1 MEAVKSINTDK
12 ALSNT
17 ERLSACIEELNNP
30 YCFLCG
36 KTLVKVVFNEDA
48 PTLDFLTFL
57 TLGILI
63 SPIRKVIYLSFII
76 PYFAHFFSNF
86 LGSCSNLSSKNHMV
100 WRIAVYIR
108 LSKDDG
114 NDESLSVTNQKK
126 IIREYLENFF
136 EEEYILV
143 DIYIDDGISGTT
155 DDARTEFIRMIDDVK
170 AGLVNCIICKTLART
185 FRNYA
190 DQGYYLEELFPLYN
204 TRFICLGSP

>member
-1 MEAVKSINTDK
+1 MPRV
-12 ALSNT
+12 
-17 ERLSACIEELNNP
+17 
-30 YCFLCG
+30 
-36 KTLVKVVFNEDA
+36 
-48 PTLDFLTFL
+48 
-57 TLGILI
+57 
-63 SPIRKVIYLSFII
+63 RKVKK
-76 PYFAHFFSNF
+76 SN
-86 LGSCSNLSSKNHMV
+86 SKNHMV

-185 FRNYA
+185 FRIMQIKVIIWKN
-190 DQGYYLEELFPLYN
+190 FFH
-204 TRFICLGSP
+204 FITQDLSVWEVRHLTLTKIQSRLQTVWTFRLRD

>member
-1 MEAVKSINTDK
+1 MPRV
-12 ALSNT
+12 
-17 ERLSACIEELNNP
+17 
-30 YCFLCG
+30 
-36 KTLVKVVFNEDA
+36 
-48 PTLDFLTFL
+48 
-57 TLGILI
+57 
-63 SPIRKVIYLSFII
+63 RKVKK
-76 PYFAHFFSNF
+76 SN
-86 LGSCSNLSSKNHMV
+86 SKNHMV

-170 AGLVNCIICKTLART
+170 AGLELYYLQDISTNIQKLCRSRLLFGRT
-185 FRNYA
+185 FST
-190 DQGYYLEELFPLYN
+190 L
-204 TRFICLGSP
+204 

>member
-1 MEAVKSINTDK
+1 M
-12 ALSNT
+12 
-17 ERLSACIEELNNP
+17 
-30 YCFLCG
+30 
-36 KTLVKVVFNEDA
+36 
-48 PTLDFLTFL
+48 TFL
-57 TLGILI
+57 IGEINM
-63 SPIRKVIYLSFII
+63 PRVRKVKK
-76 PYFAHFFSNF
+76 SN
-86 LGSCSNLSSKNHMV
+86 SKNHMV

-190 DQGYYLEELFPLYN
+190 DQGYYLEELFH
-204 TRFICLGSP
+204 FITQDLSVWEVRHLTLTKIQSRLQTVWTFRLRD

>member
-1 MEAVKSINTDK
+1 MPRV
-12 ALSNT
+12 
-17 ERLSACIEELNNP
+17 
-30 YCFLCG
+30 
-36 KTLVKVVFNEDA
+36 
-48 PTLDFLTFL
+48 
-57 TLGILI
+57 
-63 SPIRKVIYLSFII
+63 RKVKK
-76 PYFAHFFSNF
+76 SN
-86 LGSCSNLSSKNHMV
+86 SKNHMV

-204 TRFICLGSP
+204 TRFICLGSPSFDTYKNPESITDGMDVPITGLMNDRYSARTSNDVRRTFNMKRRNGEFIQCH

>member
-1 MEAVKSINTDK
+1 MPRV
-12 ALSNT
+12 
-17 ERLSACIEELNNP
+17 
-30 YCFLCG
+30 
-36 KTLVKVVFNEDA
+36 
-48 PTLDFLTFL
+48 
-57 TLGILI
+57 
-63 SPIRKVIYLSFII
+63 RKVKK
-76 PYFAHFFSNF
+76 SN
-86 LGSCSNLSSKNHMV
+86 SKNHMV

-190 DQGYYLEELFPLYN
+190 DQGIIWKNFFH
-204 TRFICLGSP
+204 FITQDLSVWEVRHLTLTKIQSRLQTVWTFRLRD

>member
-1 MEAVKSINTDK
+1 MPRV
-12 ALSNT
+12 
-17 ERLSACIEELNNP
+17 
-30 YCFLCG
+30 
-36 KTLVKVVFNEDA
+36 
-48 PTLDFLTFL
+48 
-57 TLGILI
+57 
-63 SPIRKVIYLSFII
+63 RKVKK
-76 PYFAHFFSNF
+76 SN
-86 LGSCSNLSSKNHMV
+86 SKNHMV

-170 AGLVNCIICKTLART
+170 AGLVKDISTNIQKLCRSRLLFGRT
-185 FRNYA
+185 FST
-190 DQGYYLEELFPLYN
+190 L
-204 TRFICLGSP
+204 

>member
-1 MEAVKSINTDK
+1 MPRV
-12 ALSNT
+12 
-17 ERLSACIEELNNP
+17 
-30 YCFLCG
+30 
-36 KTLVKVVFNEDA
+36 
-48 PTLDFLTFL
+48 
-57 TLGILI
+57 
-63 SPIRKVIYLSFII
+63 RKVKNQIAKSHGMENCRIYPII
-76 PYFAHFFSNF
+76 KGRRQRRKFKCYEP
-86 LGSCSNLSSKNHMV
+86 
-100 WRIAVYIR
+100 
-108 LSKDDG
+108 
-114 NDESLSVTNQKK
+114 EK

-204 TRFICLGSP
+204 TRFICLGSPSFDTYKIQSRLQTVWTFRLRD

>member
-1 MEAVKSINTDK
+1 MPRV
-12 ALSNT
+12 
-17 ERLSACIEELNNP
+17 
-30 YCFLCG
+30 
-36 KTLVKVVFNEDA
+36 
-48 PTLDFLTFL
+48 
-57 TLGILI
+57 
-63 SPIRKVIYLSFII
+63 RKVKK
-76 PYFAHFFSNF
+76 SN
-86 LGSCSNLSSKNHMV
+86 SKNHMV

-185 FRNYA
+185 FRIMQIKVIIWKN
-190 DQGYYLEELFPLYN
+190 FFH
-204 TRFICLGSP
+204 FITQDLSVWEVRHLTLTKIQSRLQTVWTS

>member
-1 MEAVKSINTDK
+1 MPRV
-12 ALSNT
+12 
-17 ERLSACIEELNNP
+17 
-30 YCFLCG
+30 
-36 KTLVKVVFNEDA
+36 
-48 PTLDFLTFL
+48 
-57 TLGILI
+57 
-63 SPIRKVIYLSFII
+63 RKVKK
-76 PYFAHFFSNF
+76 SN
-86 LGSCSNLSSKNHMV
+86 SKNHMV

-185 FRNYA
+185 FRN
-190 DQGYYLEELFPLYN
+190 FFH
-204 TRFICLGSP
+204 FITQDLSVWEVRHLTLTKIQSRLQTVWTFRLRD

>member
-1 MEAVKSINTDK
+1 MPRV
-12 ALSNT
+12 
-17 ERLSACIEELNNP
+17 
-30 YCFLCG
+30 
-36 KTLVKVVFNEDA
+36 
-48 PTLDFLTFL
+48 
-57 TLGILI
+57 
-63 SPIRKVIYLSFII
+63 RKVKK
-76 PYFAHFFSNF
+76 SN
-86 LGSCSNLSSKNHMV
+86 SKNHMV

-170 AGLVNCIICKTLART
+170 AGLVNCIICKNFFHFITQDLSVWEVRHLTLTKIQSRLQTVWT
-185 FRNYA
+185 FRLR
-190 DQGYYLEELFPLYN
+190 D
-204 TRFICLGSP
+204 

>member
-1 MEAVKSINTDK
+1 M
-12 ALSNT
+12 
-17 ERLSACIEELNNP
+17 
-30 YCFLCG
+30 
-36 KTLVKVVFNEDA
+36 
-48 PTLDFLTFL
+48 TFL
-57 TLGILI
+57 IGEINM
-63 SPIRKVIYLSFII
+63 PRVRKVKK
-76 PYFAHFFSNF
+76 SN
-86 LGSCSNLSSKNHMV
+86 SKNHMV

-170 AGLVNCIICKTLART
+170 AELYYLQDISTNIQKLCRSRLLFGRT
-185 FRNYA
+185 FST
-190 DQGYYLEELFPLYN
+190 L
-204 TRFICLGSP
+204 

>member
-1 MEAVKSINTDK
+1 MPRV
-12 ALSNT
+12 
-17 ERLSACIEELNNP
+17 
-30 YCFLCG
+30 
-36 KTLVKVVFNEDA
+36 
-48 PTLDFLTFL
+48 
-57 TLGILI
+57 
-63 SPIRKVIYLSFII
+63 RKVKK
-76 PYFAHFFSNF
+76 SN
-86 LGSCSNLSSKNHMV
+86 SKNHMV

-185 FRNYA
+185 FRIMQIKVIIWKN
-190 DQGYYLEELFPLYN
+190 FFH
-204 TRFICLGSP
+204 FITQDLSVWEVRHLTLTKIQSRLRRYGRSDYGIDE

>member
-1 MEAVKSINTDK
+1 
-12 ALSNT
+12 
-17 ERLSACIEELNNP
+17 
-30 YCFLCG
+30 
-36 KTLVKVVFNEDA
+36 
-48 PTLDFLTFL
+48 
-57 TLGILI
+57 
-63 SPIRKVIYLSFII
+63 
-76 PYFAHFFSNF
+76 
-86 LGSCSNLSSKNHMV
+86 MV

-190 DQGYYLEELFPLYN
+190 DQGYYLEELFH
-204 TRFICLGSP
+204 FITQDLSVWEVRHLTLTKIQSRLQTVWTFRLRD

>member
-1 MEAVKSINTDK
+1 MPRV
-12 ALSNT
+12 
-17 ERLSACIEELNNP
+17 
-30 YCFLCG
+30 
-36 KTLVKVVFNEDA
+36 
-48 PTLDFLTFL
+48 
-57 TLGILI
+57 
-63 SPIRKVIYLSFII
+63 RKVKK
-76 PYFAHFFSNF
+76 SN
-86 LGSCSNLSSKNHMV
+86 SKNHMV

-170 AGLVNCIICKTLART
+170 AGGRIKERGQL
-185 FRNYA
+185 
-190 DQGYYLEELFPLYN
+190 
-204 TRFICLGSP
+204 

>member
-1 MEAVKSINTDK
+1 M
-12 ALSNT
+12 
-17 ERLSACIEELNNP
+17 
-30 YCFLCG
+30 
-36 KTLVKVVFNEDA
+36 
-48 PTLDFLTFL
+48 TFL
-57 TLGILI
+57 IGEINM
-63 SPIRKVIYLSFII
+63 PRVRKVKK
-76 PYFAHFFSNF
+76 SN
-86 LGSCSNLSSKNHMV
+86 SKNHMV

-185 FRNYA
+185 FRIMQIKVIIWKN
-190 DQGYYLEELFPLYN
+190 FFH
-204 TRFICLGSP
+204 FITQDLSVWEVRHLTLTKIQSRLQTVWTFRLRD

>member
-1 MEAVKSINTDK
+1 MPRV
-12 ALSNT
+12 
-17 ERLSACIEELNNP
+17 
-30 YCFLCG
+30 
-36 KTLVKVVFNEDA
+36 
-48 PTLDFLTFL
+48 
-57 TLGILI
+57 
-63 SPIRKVIYLSFII
+63 RKVKK
-76 PYFAHFFSNF
+76 SN
-86 LGSCSNLSSKNHMV
+86 SKNHMV

-170 AGLVNCIICKTLART
+170 AELYYLQDISTNIQKLCRSRLLFGRT
-185 FRNYA
+185 FST
-190 DQGYYLEELFPLYN
+190 L
-204 TRFICLGSP
+204 